1 MPRQPKKSKYKSVV
15 IKKKR
20 YYFYEILWEDITADG
35 GHATAFEFMGFLP
48 SKMITRAYVFEKD
61 KKHVRTFASYQN
73 VDDIGY
79 GDTNVYPLSVF
90 TKSSQKR
97 IRKAWKEMS
106 RG

>member
-1 MPRQPKKSKYKSVV
+1 MRHPKKSKYKSVV

-61 KKHVRTFASYQN
+61 KKYVRTFASYQN
-73 VDDIGY
+73 DGEIGY
-79 GDTNVYPLSVF
+79 GDRNVYPLSVF

-97 IRKAWKEMS
+97 IRTAWKDMA